1 MINYK
6 PTICCPQISVTYPR
20 NPAKFS
26 IVLLVWVEKT
36 EGVHP
41 PFRDC
46 NTSIL
51 AIVAVPHRG
60 RSDRVSGFQVPLWTS
75 IHSYKT
81 HCICKSPLL
90 LLSWYY
96 RLMNRVEVVAEEG
109 TPSLEYEWFLPYSN
123 AVRSKYRQ
131 IIWRNLFI
139 WLTKAN
145 SYWENAFDLFRSS
158 TKYIRVIMVSH
169 FAACN
174 DFKRIELNI
183 CEIMYCFG

>member
-1 MINYK
+1 MLFLVGVSGGGAYPRRIYSYVLWTYLTKLTFRGAYQRGGGGYDGFLRYVKIMNCMAMINYK

-60 RSDRVSGFQVPLWTS
+60 RSDRVSGFQVPL
-75 IHSYKT
+75 
-81 HCICKSPLL
+81 
-90 LLSWYY
+90 
-96 RLMNRVEVVAEEG
+96 
-109 TPSLEYEWFLPYSN
+109 
-123 AVRSKYRQ
+123 
-131 IIWRNLFI
+131 
-139 WLTKAN
+139 
-145 SYWENAFDLFRSS
+145 
-158 TKYIRVIMVSH
+158 
-169 FAACN
+169 
-174 DFKRIELNI
+174 
-183 CEIMYCFG
+183 